1 MFPVYSFPES
11 RLSHVP
17 MFKVFKK
24 KIEEDGTLTNLLYE
38 ANITLIPKPENDTT
52 RIENNRPIFLM
63 NIDIKILHRE

>member
-1 MFPVYSFPES
+1 
-11 RLSHVP
+11 

-52 RIENNRPIFLM
+52 AYK
-63 NIDIKILHRE
+63 IDNQ